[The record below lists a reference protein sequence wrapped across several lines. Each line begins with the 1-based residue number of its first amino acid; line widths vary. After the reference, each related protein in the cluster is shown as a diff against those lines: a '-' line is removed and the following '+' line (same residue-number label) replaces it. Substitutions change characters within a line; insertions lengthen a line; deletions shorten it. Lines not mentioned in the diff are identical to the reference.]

1 MRPAGRA
8 QPRSTRLFAGIALGT
23 GLLVL
28 LTQTPALAGP
38 RGTLKGLA
46 APITT
51 VVTHAVDRVDAGLGL
66 LQDAGRRRADNHKLQ
81 AENRALKRQLAELQA
96 AGRENAD
103 LRQALGFE
111 RSFGHRLL
119 AASVIA
125 RSPDGWTRS
134 VTIDRGRAEGIEP
147 SMVVVSGAG
156 LVGRVTD
163 VGQHSATV
171 QTLVDASSRVNVYT
185 ALSGLDATAIGEGG
199 LISMAVLPKPGV
211 VAEPGEW
218 ALTSGSGGTHPR
230 GIVVGQVAVFH
241 RRDSATL
248 ETAELA
254 PANDFGSLSTVLVI
268 RDWMPA
274 R

>member
-8 QPRSTRLFAGIALGT
+8 QPRSTRLFVSIAFGSA
-23 GLLVL
+23 LLVL

-46 APITT
+46 APFTA
-51 VVTHAVDRVDAGLGL
+51 VVTHAVDHFDAGLGL
-66 LQDAGRRRADNHKLQ
+66 LQDAGRQRADNRKLQ
-81 AENRALKRQLAELQA
+81 AENRALKRQVAELQA
-96 AGRENAD
+96 AGSENAD
-103 LRQALGFE
+103 LRQALGFQK
-111 RSFGHRLL
+111 SFGHRLL

-125 RSPDGWTRS
+125 RSPDGLTRS
-134 VTIDRGRAEGIEP
+134 VTIDRGRAQGIEP
-147 SMVVVSGAG
+147 GLIVVSGAG

-163 VGQHSATV
+163 VGQHSAIV
-171 QTLVDASSRVNVYT
+171 QTLVDASSRVNAYT
-185 ALSGLDATAIGEGG
+185 ATSGLDATVIGEGG
-199 LISMAVLPKPGV
+199 PISMVVLPKPGV
-211 VAEPGEW
+211 VAQPGEW
-218 ALTSGSGGTHPR
+218 ALTSGIGGTYPR

-241 RRDSATL
+241 RRDSATV

-268 RDWMPA
+268 LDWAPQ